1 MPYTNLL
8 FDLDGTLTDPKLG
21 ITKSVQYALDKMNI
35 AVASLEELNK
45 FIGPPLRVSFKDFYQ
60 LDEAQIEAAVDY
72 YREYFSVTGLFENAV
87 FPGVREMLD
96 RLSSDPQMRLFI
108 ATSKPEV
115 YAKQILEHYELSSY
129 FEYICGSELDGAR
142 SAKAEIIGYL
152 MENYNLDPDQTVM
165 IGDRKHDI
173 IGAHHQHIASI
184 AVGFGYGCEEELTA
198 EQPTHYVK
206 SVEELSDFL
215 SLNHQQVNPFIQSQL

>member
-1 MPYTNLL
+1 MSYTNLL

-21 ITKSVQYALDKMNI
+21 ITKSVQYALAKMNI
-35 AVASLEELNK
+35 VVDSLDDLDI

-60 LDEAQIEAAVDY
+60 FDEAQIEAAVDY

-87 FPGVREMLD
+87 FPGVREMLG
-96 RLSSDPQMRLFI
+96 RLSSVPRIRLFI

-142 SAKAEIIGYL
+142 SAKSEIIGYL
-152 MENYNLDPDQTVM
+152 METYDLQPEQTVM

-173 IGAHHQHIASI
+173 IGAQQQKIDSI
-184 AVGFGYGCEEELTA
+184 AVGFGYGSEEELRLA
-198 EQPTHYVK
+198 EPTHIVN
-206 SVEELSDFL
+206 SVEELNHFL
-215 SLNHQQVNPFIQSQL
+215 TLDHIQPV

>member
-1 MPYTNLL
+1 MSYTNLL

-21 ITKSVQYALDKMNI
+21 ITKSVQYALAKMNI
-35 AVASLEELNK
+35 VVDSLDDLDI

-60 LDEAQIEAAVDY
+60 FDEAQIEAAVDY
-72 YREYFSVTGLFENAV
+72 YRQYFSVTGLFENAV
-87 FPGVREMLD
+87 FPGVREMLG
-96 RLSSDPQMRLFI
+96 RLSSVPRIRLFI

-142 SAKAEIIGYL
+142 SAKSEIIGYL
-152 MENYNLDPDQTVM
+152 METYDLQPEQTVM

-173 IGAHHQHIASI
+173 IGAQQQKIDSI
-184 AVGFGYGCEEELTA
+184 AVGFGYGNEEELRLA
-198 EQPTHYVK
+198 EPTHIVN
-206 SVEELSDFL
+206 SVEELNHFL
-215 SLNHQQVNPFIQSQL
+215 TLDHIQPV

>member
-1 MPYTNLL
+1 MSYTNLL

-21 ITKSVQYALDKMNI
+21 ITKSVQYALAKMNI
-35 AVASLEELNK
+35 VVDSLDDLDI

-60 LDEAQIEAAVDY
+60 FDEAQIEAAVDY
-72 YREYFSVTGLFENAV
+72 YRQYFSVTGLFENAV
-87 FPGVREMLD
+87 FPGVREMLG
-96 RLSSDPQMRLFI
+96 RLSSIPRIRLFI

-142 SAKAEIIGYL
+142 SAKSEIIGYL
-152 MENYNLDPDQTVM
+152 METYDLQPEQTVM

-173 IGAHHQHIASI
+173 IGAQQQKIDSI
-184 AVGFGYGCEEELTA
+184 AVGFGYGSEEELRLA
-198 EQPTHYVK
+198 EPTHIVN
-206 SVEELSDFL
+206 SVEELNHFL
-215 SLNHQQVNPFIQSQL
+215 TLDHIQPV